1 MILRTDISSSK
12 TKFEGLDFFKYLHRK
27 HTSWVQD
34 PYAATGLTGLTGW
47 KAGWKH
53 SWLACYSAVTAD
65 DRGSQVKVK
74 AHDWLFCFS
83 CKNLFCFVTKHDL
96 CYFLNTIFVWSKFS
110 TDFHTKLSKYW
121 MSRLAKPPLK
131 LLSLLRFWRQNIGK
145 RLFCYSCKNLALSRK
160 NMTSVIWVGKEIKSL
175 FQFDLIEKYKANLL

>member
-1 MILRTDISSSK
+1 MVFKWCLNKSNEHLPPDRINISIANIPHEFKILTQPLLS
-12 TKFEGLDFFKYLHRK
+12 
-27 HTSWVQD
+27 
-34 PYAATGLTGLTGW
+34 GLTGW
-47 KAGWKH
+47 KAGWKAG
-53 SWLACYSAVTAD
+53 WLACYSAVMAD

-110 TDFHTKLSKYW
+110 TDFHTKIKQILDELSSQAPPEVAEFAEILKTKYW
-121 MSRLAKPPLK
+121 
-131 LLSLLRFWRQNIGK
+131 Q

-160 NMTSVIWVGKEIKSL
+160 NMTSVI
-175 FQFDLIEKYKANLL
+175 

>member
-1 MILRTDISSSK
+1 MVFKWCLNKSNEHLPPDRINISIANIPHEFKILTQPLLS
-12 TKFEGLDFFKYLHRK
+12 
-27 HTSWVQD
+27 
-34 PYAATGLTGLTGW
+34 GLTGW
-47 KAGWKH
+47 KAGWKAG
-53 SWLACYSAVTAD
+53 WLACYSAVMAD

-110 TDFHTKLSKYW
+110 STDFHTKLSKYW

-145 RLFCYSCKNLALSRK
+145 DFSATHAKILPCHEKTWPLLFEWKKKSNHYSNL
-160 NMTSVIWVGKEIKSL
+160 I
-175 FQFDLIEKYKANLL
+175 

>member
-1 MILRTDISSSK
+1 M
-12 TKFEGLDFFKYLHRK
+12 
-27 HTSWVQD
+27 
-34 PYAATGLTGLTGW
+34 
-47 KAGWKH
+47 
-53 SWLACYSAVTAD
+53 AD
-65 DRGSQVKVK
+65 DRGLQVKVK

-121 MSRLAKPPLK
+121 MSSLAKPPLK

-145 RLFCYSCKNLALSRK
+145 DFSATHAKIFPCHEK

-175 FQFDLIEKYKANLL
+175 FQFDLIEKYKANLLYKVQVLLSYSFKCAYMILDSQVYI

>member
-1 MILRTDISSSK
+1 MQKSFLLCHK
-12 TKFEGLDFFKYLHRK
+12 TWPLLLFKHY
-27 HTSWVQD
+27 
-34 PYAATGLTGLTGW
+34 
-47 KAGWKH
+47 
-53 SWLACYSAVTAD
+53 
-65 DRGSQVKVK
+65 
-74 AHDWLFCFS
+74 FC
-83 CKNLFCFVTKHDL
+83 LI
-96 CYFLNTIFVWSKFS
+96 YQFS

-175 FQFDLIEKYKANLL
+175 FQFDLIEKYKANLLYKVQVFCPIPLNVPLILNMCSLNTILAWSIILHLHTSTSSTVFYNSFVLPLHIRYHLRIYQQLPHQILA

>member
-1 MILRTDISSSK
+1 M
-12 TKFEGLDFFKYLHRK
+12 
-27 HTSWVQD
+27 
-34 PYAATGLTGLTGW
+34 
-47 KAGWKH
+47 
-53 SWLACYSAVTAD
+53 AD

-145 RLFCYSCKNLALSRK
+145 DFSATHAKILPCHEKTWPLLFE
-160 NMTSVIWVGKEIKSL
+160 WEKEIKSL
-175 FQFDLIEKYKANLL
+175 FQFDLIEIKNIKPIFIIRFEFYCSIPLNVRT